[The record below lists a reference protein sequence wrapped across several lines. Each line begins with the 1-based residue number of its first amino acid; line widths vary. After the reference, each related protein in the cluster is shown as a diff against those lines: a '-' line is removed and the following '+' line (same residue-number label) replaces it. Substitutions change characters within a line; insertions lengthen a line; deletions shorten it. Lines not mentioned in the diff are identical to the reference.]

1 MPGFVTGLK
10 CVFCGAVYPTRAG
23 LTCPA
28 CGVTGILD
36 VQYDYRAMSR
46 VLTRRK
52 LASRADH
59 THWRYRE
66 LLPIGDGA
74 QLPALA
80 VGWTPILASDK
91 MARHLGVRQLLIKDE
106 GRNPTGSLKDRASSV
121 GVVKAVEKRR
131 KIIACASTGNAASS
145 LAGMAASMGL
155 RSAIF
160 LPQRAPEPKVTQL
173 LIFGATVLRVGGS
186 YEQAYELCQQSCE
199 RWGWYNRNCAINPYL
214 VEGKKTVGLEIAE
227 QLAWNPPDWIAMS
240 VGDGCTI
247 AGAWKAFREL
257 KTLGLIARTP
267 RMLGVQA
274 AGAAPITEAFRTRSA
289 LKPVV
294 PNTIADSIAVG
305 APRNW
310 KKAVMAIEESGGEM
324 INVGDDEILDAMN
337 YIGRLTGVFAEP
349 AAATAVAGLKRAVR
363 EEVVPR
369 SCRALAVITGSG
381 LKDIRAAQQAVTAPF
396 EVPPDGGGLEEILAR
411 QGLIPSASAG
421 SPERAVFARSGAAT
435 S

>member
-1 MPGFVTGLK
+1 MANFVTGLT
-10 CVFCGAVYPTRAG
+10 CVFCGSGFSPRVGY
-23 LTCPA
+23 TCPQ
-28 CGVTGILD
+28 CGITGILE
-36 VQYDYRAMSR
+36 VQYDYRAIGKA
-46 VLTRRK
+46 LTRRK
-52 LASRADH
+52 LASRVDF

-66 LLPIGDGA
+66 LLPIADGA

-80 VGWTPILASDK
+80 VGWTPIVAAERLAK
-91 MARHLGVRQLLIKDE
+91 HLGVRQLLIKDD
-106 GRNPTGSLKDRASSV
+106 GRNPTGSLKDRASSL

-160 LPQRAPEPKVTQL
+160 VPQRAPEPKVTQL

-186 YEQAYELCQQSCE
+186 YEQAYDLCQQSCE

-227 QLAWNPPDWIAMS
+227 HLEWKPPDCIAMS

-257 KTLGLIARTP
+257 KAIGLIERTP

-274 AGAAPITEAFRTRSA
+274 AGAAPITEAFRTHHA
-289 LKPVV
+289 MKPIE
-294 PNTIADSIAVG
+294 PKTIADSIAVG
-305 APRNW
+305 VPRNW
-310 KKAVMAIEESGGEM
+310 KKAVTAIEESGGAM
-324 INVGDDEILDAMN
+324 INVEDNEILDAMN
-337 YIGRLTGVFAEP
+337 YTGHLTGVFAEP
-349 AAATAVAGLKRAVR
+349 AAATAVAGLKRAAA
-363 EEVVPR
+363 EGLVPR
-369 SCRALAVITGSG
+369 SCHALAVVTGSG
-381 LKDIRAAQQAVTAPF
+381 LKDIRAAQQAVSGPF
-396 EVPPDGGGLEEILAR
+396 EVPPDGSGLEEILAR
-411 QGLIPSASAG
+411 QGLIPSAKS
-421 SPERAVFARSGAAT
+421 AAT